1 MNLPLNFTSNWSEPR
16 PFRLLSEAAP
26 SPIQKK
32 ESPTPLPPAPTKP
45 ALEPVKAPPKSQLAP
60 TPKQPLLND
69 NLDAML
75 QSIDAELDL
84 CSTTPAP
91 LKIAVKA
98 PDHPFYN
105 RLKSA
110 IAAHIGQIVDEG
122 ADLVLGC
129 GGDIELLEP
138 EAYTPEKKR
147 ALWDELKRRAQ
158 RQ

>member
-1 MNLPLNFTSNWSEPR
+1 MSNWSRPTHFQLFSERAPRVKEVAPPTKSEPKK
-16 PFRLLSEAAP
+16 PE
-26 SPIQKK
+26 PIKVQAKPK
-32 ESPTPLPPAPTKP
+32 PTPPPPT
-45 ALEPVKAPPKSQLAP
+45 E
-60 TPKQPLLND
+60 

-75 QSIDAELDL
+75 QSIDADLAL
-84 CSTTPAP
+84 CSKTPPP

-98 PDHPFYN
+98 PDHPFYA

-110 IAAHIGQIVDEG
+110 IAAHIGEVVDEG
-122 ADLVLGC
+122 ADLVLGP

-147 ALWDELKRRAQ
+147 ALWDELKKRAH